1 MWNVL
6 LSEHACVYRCMCTR
20 AVWQG
25 TERGTPLI
33 SDLSVIF
40 SVSNLPLW
48 LHQHCGVRA
57 VAYPEGPRLGGF
69 LARRVL
75 QLRVG
80 SAAVAAAAGPGALS
94 QHGSRARGVG
104 APSLPPSPPIFSS
117 PPLCASLHPPP
128 PRPALPYGGRVPANH
143 SSSGRYLN
151 KPRNPRRTPTPPQAE
166 YSAPRAPRWSITWQ
180 LRHRKSL
187 MRLRERAR

>member
-128 PRPALPYGGRVPANH
+128 HALHYHMEAGSPRITAAAGGIWISPATPGGPQLLH
-143 SSSGRYLN
+143 
-151 KPRNPRRTPTPPQAE
+151 KRNTLHLE
-166 YSAPRAPRWSITWQ
+166 HRAGP
-180 LRHRKSL
+180 
-187 MRLRERAR
+187 